1 MRLRRSA
8 RKPAKHK
15 ARLRRART
23 PSTSTANATA
33 SATDPA
39 TARVPGYS
47 AALVSQGLRPAT
59 GREQATERRI
69 RAKSHRPGALRG
81 PQAVY
86 NATLDVQGHT
96 TGYRPREGHVSV
108 IDQLR
113 HQIRHHCP
121 HGSRP
126 AAPRRV
132 PRPGMPSTS
141 VATSVVVSA
150 AHAVFLA
157 ALWPC
162 LSCLRAGLCP
172 ETVCELRIPCPSST
186 LLKLIVIRPPENA
199 NLLVRAFLHP

>member
-113 HQIRHHCP
+113 HRIRPCRP
-121 HGSRP
+121 CCRPPRCRP
-126 AAPRRV
+126 AAVYPAPECPAHQSPHLWLFPQLTRCFWRRCGRVFPACEPVYAQKPCVTCVFRV
-132 PRPGMPSTS
+132 PRP
-141 VATSVVVSA
+141 
-150 AHAVFLA
+150 
-157 ALWPC
+157 
-162 LSCLRAGLCP
+162 RY
-172 ETVCELRIPCPSST
+172 
-186 LLKLIVIRPPENA
+186 
-199 NLLVRAFLHP
+199 